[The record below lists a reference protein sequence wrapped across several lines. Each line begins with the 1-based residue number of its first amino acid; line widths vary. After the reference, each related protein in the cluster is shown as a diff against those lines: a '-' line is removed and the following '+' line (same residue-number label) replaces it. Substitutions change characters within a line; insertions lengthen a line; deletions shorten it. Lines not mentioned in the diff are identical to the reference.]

1 MTNIVFKVLNL
12 VMWLAVISLTF
23 SIMTLLITSINGVVY
38 NTPSGDPMKM
48 MEEFNAS
55 SEEELNQNI
64 HNATVNI
71 MMLKNK
77 SSHTMK
83 MLDRINAA
91 ALGAGADVLSAMGQ
105 EDIAQ
110 IARKQSVKLK
120 IRTEMIEY
128 ASHFNET
135 GCVEEGQKE
144 AVEEDFEDMQN
155 LLEYYEELQNKTGK
169 GLLEQMGELKESM
182 K

>member
-1 MTNIVFKVLNL
+1 MTNIVFKAINL
-12 VMWLAVISLTF
+12 VMWFAVISLTF
-23 SIMTLLITSINGVVY
+23 SIMALLITSINGVVY
-38 NTPSGDPMKM
+38 RMPSDDPIKM

-64 HNATVNI
+64 YNATENI

-77 SSHTMK
+77 SSRTMK
-83 MLDRINAA
+83 MLDGINAA
-91 ALGAGADVLSAMGQ
+91 VLGTSADVLSAMGQ

-110 IARKQSVKLK
+110 IARKHSVKLK

-135 GCVEEGQKE
+135 GCVEESQKE
-144 AVEEDFEDMQN
+144 AVEEDFEDLQK
-155 LLEYYEELQNKTGK
+155 LLGYYEDLQNETEKD
-169 GLLEQMGELKESM
+169 LFEQMDELME
-182 K
+182 

>member
-1 MTNIVFKVLNL
+1 MTNIVFKVINL
-12 VMWLAVISLTF
+12 AILLAVISLTF
-23 SIMTLLITSINGVVY
+23 SITALLITSINGVVY
-38 NTPSGDPMKM
+38 NMPSGDSMKM

-64 HNATVNI
+64 YNATENI

-91 ALGAGADVLSAMGQ
+91 VLGAGADVLSAMGQ

-120 IRTEMIEY
+120 IRTEMLEY

-144 AVEEDFEDMQN
+144 AVEEDFEDMQK
-155 LLEYYEELQNKTGK
+155 LLGYYEELQNETEKN
-169 GLLEQMGELKESM
+169 LFEQMDELME
-182 K
+182 

>member
-1 MTNIVFKVLNL
+1 MTNIVFKAINL
-12 VMWLAVISLTF
+12 VMWLVVISLTF
-23 SIMTLLITSINGVVY
+23 SITALLITSINGVVY
-38 NTPSGDPMKM
+38 NLPSGDPMNM
-48 MEEFNAS
+48 MEEFDAS

-64 HNATVNI
+64 YNATENI

-77 SSHTMK
+77 SSRTMK

-91 ALGAGADVLSAMGQ
+91 VLGAGADALSAMGQ

-135 GCVEEGQKE
+135 GCVEESQKE
-144 AVEEDFEDMQN
+144 AVEEDFEDLQK
-155 LLEYYEELQNKTGK
+155 LLGYYEELQSVTEKD
-169 GLLEQMGELKESM
+169 LFEQMDELME
-182 K
+182 

>member
-1 MTNIVFKVLNL
+1 MTNIVFKVINL
-12 VMWLAVISLTF
+12 VMWFAVISLTF
-23 SIMTLLITSINGVVY
+23 SITALLIMSINGVVY
-38 NTPSGDPMKM
+38 NTPSGGDPMKM

-64 HNATVNI
+64 YNATENI

-77 SSHTMK
+77 SSQTMK

-91 ALGAGADVLSAMGQ
+91 VLGAGADVLSAMGQ

-135 GCVEEGQKE
+135 GCVEESQKE
-144 AVEEDFEDMQN
+144 AVEEDFEDLQK
-155 LLEYYEELQNKTGK
+155 LLGYYEELQNVTEKD
-169 GLLEQMGELKESM
+169 LFEQMDELME
-182 K
+182 

>member
-1 MTNIVFKVLNL
+1 MTNIVFKAINL

-23 SIMTLLITSINGVVY
+23 SITALLITSINGVVY
-38 NTPSGDPMKM
+38 NMPSGDPIKM

-55 SEEELNQNI
+55 SEEELNQNMY
-64 HNATVNI
+64 NATENI

-77 SSHTMK
+77 SSQTMK

-91 ALGAGADVLSAMGQ
+91 VLGTGADVLSAMGQ

-135 GCVEEGQKE
+135 GCVEESQKE
-144 AVEEDFEDMQN
+144 AVEEDFEDLQK
-155 LLEYYEELQNKTGK
+155 LLGYYGELQNGTEKN
-169 GLLEQMGELKESM
+169 LFEQMDELM
-182 K
+182 D